1 MCGGRDT
8 QSGDERESSRQQ
20 KAEKAR
26 NTDHQGES
34 AETGSPGSI
43 PASCSGAGGL
53 GAAPA
58 WPPPL
63 LSIIPSYKD
72 LIQSHRLHPLIQAH
86 AFEHLQSVQDF
97 TPSFLLLTLVIYR
110 ATTHLHPRVKKNPQW
125 TSRNTDVVF
134 ISRPTEIF

>member
-1 MCGGRDT
+1 MCGDRDT

-72 LIQSHRLHPLIQAH
+72 LTQSHRLHPLIQAH
-86 AFEHLQSVQDF
+86 AFEHLQRARASAQETLPHLPHF
-97 TPSFLLLTLVIYR
+97 QLPTSLSLTLAPLLAPGER
-110 ATTHLHPRVKKNPQW
+110 FQL
-125 TSRNTDVVF
+125 
-134 ISRPTEIF
+134 PTP